1 MQPLIDNL
9 NPEQRAAVEATE
21 GPLLI
26 LAGAGSGKT
35 RVITS
40 RIAWLIRE
48 KGVAPDSILAVTFTN
63 KAASEMAER
72 VDRLLGHSSLTKPL
86 LCTFHS
92 FCVRIL
98 RRDIEV
104 LKKGNEGLT
113 RAFAIY
119 DENDQEGTVKQVMK
133 RMGLDT
139 KQLTP
144 RSVLSRISWA
154 KNHMI
159 DPQEYYLASKD
170 PNSERVAHVYESYRK
185 ELLKNNAL
193 DFDDLLLEAVRLL
206 KGFEEVRGR
215 YQRHYR
221 YLLVDE
227 YQDTN
232 RPQYELMKLLAGPE
246 KNVCAVGDEDQ
257 SIYSWRGADIRNIL
271 EFEQDFPNARIVRL
285 EQNYRS
291 TQVILEAAGA
301 VVARNIKRKGKK
313 LWTDRQGGSLIGY
326 YEAPDGEN
334 EALFIADRIQKFLR
348 EAQASGK
355 AGEAHCAVLYRTNA
369 QSRLVE
375 EALRRYNISYTMV
388 GGFSF
393 YERAEI
399 KDLLGYLRLIRN
411 PHDSMALQRV
421 INTPARGIG
430 ITTLETL
437 ERLALETGASTW
449 EALGAAIANR
459 LIPTRALMAIESFRQ
474 LILDAQAMMDP
485 DFAGK
490 LAADVAAGAENE
502 QDADAGFEF
511 GASSADSASAE
522 SATKFDFGSEIRA
535 PQVPIL
541 GPGEVETPTP
551 PNPDFESDA
560 EEAAADEKEH
570 GQAFRAPGDAAT
582 LPELIRFL
590 LDRTGYIKALETEG
604 SPEAFSRIEN
614 LKELANAAHDAEVR
628 GETLADFLDHAALA
642 SDTDQ
647 YDPEA
652 RVTLMT
658 LHAAKGLEFPLVF
671 LAGLEEGLFPHS
683 RTLNN
688 PDELEE
694 ERRLCYVGMT
704 RAMNSLILT
713 RAHYRRRF
721 GNDAP
726 ERSIPSRFLA
736 EVPSELI
743 QDLGGRAP
751 SQSSS
756 WSTPGYPKS
765 YGRGANFGAAQR
777 PGQGGDFAE
786 RHYNYED
793 ENQEAPRW
801 PANAGAGNGL
811 GAGVRATPS
820 KPFAASSMSAK
831 SPSPK
836 KETTPA
842 NGSAEAQAPEDRS
855 IDNIARF
862 FGGQSG
868 HGRPGSLPR
877 PASSQPAMD
886 LPHSNGATG
895 LKKGQRVRHS
905 KYGEGTVLMREGD
918 GEDAKLTVLF
928 SRHGMKKLMERF
940 ANLQR
945 I

>member
-1 MQPLIDNL
+1 MQTQLSNL

-72 VDRLLGHSSLTKPL
+72 VDRLLDHSSLAKPL
-86 LCTFHS
+86 IATFHS
-92 FCVRIL
+92 MCVRML
-98 RRDIEV
+98 RRDIEAPR
-104 LKKGNEGLT
+104 KGNQGLT

-119 DENDQEGTVKQVMK
+119 DENDQQGIVKQVMR

-144 RSVLSRISWA
+144 RAVLGRISWA

-159 DPQEYYLASKD
+159 DPQEYYLGSKD
-170 PNSERVAHVYESYRK
+170 PNGERIAHIFKGYQA

-206 KGFEEVRGR
+206 KVSGEVRER
-215 YQRHYR
+215 YQRRYR

-232 RPQYELMKLLAGPE
+232 RPQYELMKLLASAE

-257 SIYSWRGADIRNIL
+257 SIYSWRGAEIRNIL
-271 EFEQDFPNARIVRL
+271 EFEKDFPNARIVRL

-301 VVARNIKRKGKK
+301 VVANNIRRKGKK
-313 LWTDRQGGSLIGY
+313 LWTDRQGGSPIGF

-348 EAQASGK
+348 EAEGRVA
-355 AGEAHCAVLYRTNA
+355 ENHCAVLYRTNS

-375 EALRRYNISYTMV
+375 EALRRYNISYSMV

-399 KDLLGYLRLIRN
+399 KDMLCYLRMVRN

-430 ITTLETL
+430 KTTLETL
-437 ERLALETGASTW
+437 ERLALETGSSTW
-449 EALGAAIANR
+449 DATAAAVANR
-459 LIPTRALMAIESFRQ
+459 LIPTRALMALESFRQ

-490 LAADVAAGAENE
+490 LAADVAETEAVE
-502 QDADAGFEF
+502 ADTGFGF
-511 GASSADSASAE
+511 GAAE
-522 SATKFDFGSEIRA
+522 SARPAVNFNFGGGNEDQLPLLDASSFNPFAEAPKRPFLVMPKKDPHGIPLPPDPDIEPDSE
-535 PQVPIL
+535 
-541 GPGEVETPTP
+541 EV
-551 PNPDFESDA
+551 
-560 EEAAADEKEH
+560 AADEKEP
-570 GQAFRAPGDAAT
+570 GSGAFRSPGDAAT
-582 LPELIRFL
+582 LPELIRFII
-590 LDRTGYIKALETEG
+590 DRTGYIKALEAEG

-614 LKELANAAHDAEVR
+614 LKELANAAHDAETR
-628 GETLADFLDHAALA
+628 GETLAEFLDHAALA

-683 RTLNN
+683 RTLSN
-688 PDELEE
+688 PEELEE

-704 RAMNSLILT
+704 RAMNTLILT
-713 RAHYRRRF
+713 RAHYRRRY

-726 ERSIPSRFLA
+726 EMSIPSRFLE
-736 EVPSELI
+736 EVPSQLI
-743 QDLGGRAP
+743 ENLGGRPAA
-751 SQSSS
+751 
-756 WSTPGYPKS
+756 WSTPAYSP
-765 YGRGANFGAAQR
+765 RFGAGRRLAHVSEF
-777 PGQGGDFAE
+777 GDKHF
-786 RHYNYED
+786 NYED
-793 ENQEAPRW
+793 ESQEVPRARAAARHEPAPKSK
-801 PANAGAGNGL
+801 
-811 GAGVRATPS
+811 TP
-820 KPFAASSMSAK
+820 
-831 SPSPK
+831 
-836 KETTPA
+836 EG
-842 NGSAEAQAPEDRS
+842 GSIE
-855 IDNIARF
+855 NIARF
-862 FGGQSG
+862 FGGKG
-868 HGRPGSLPR
+868 GGFKPGALPR
-877 PASSQPAMD
+877 PAMG
-886 LPHSNGATG
+886 LPSPNGAAG

-928 SRHGMKKLMERF
+928 ARHGMKKLMEKF
-940 ANLQR
+940 ANLER

>member
-1 MQPLIDNL
+1 MQQLADNL
-9 NPEQRAAVEATE
+9 NPEQRAAVEAVD

-63 KAASEMAER
+63 KAASEMGER

-98 RRDIEV
+98 RRDIEA
-104 LKKGNEGLT
+104 LKVGGEGLT
-113 RAFAIY
+113 RSFAIY
-119 DENDQEGTVKQVMK
+119 DENDQQAIVKQIMK

-144 RSVLSRISWA
+144 RTVLGRISWA
-154 KNHMI
+154 KNHMV
-159 DPQEYYLASKD
+159 DPQEYYLSSKD
-170 PNSERVAHVYESYRK
+170 PNGERIAHIYQSYKAELRK
-185 ELLKNNAL
+185 CNAL

-206 KGFEEVRGR
+206 KVSTEARER
-215 YQRHYR
+215 YQRRYR

-232 RPQYELMKLLAGPE
+232 RPQYELMKMLAGE
-246 KNVCAVGDEDQ
+246 RKNVCAVGDEDQ

-271 EFEQDFPNARIVRL
+271 EFEKDFPNARIVRL

-291 TQVILEAAGA
+291 TQNILEAAGA
-301 VVARNIKRKGKK
+301 VVANNLQRKGKK

-334 EALFIADRIQKFLR
+334 EALFVADRIQQFLR
-348 EAQASGK
+348 ATNSSETQEPGRAAI
-355 AGEAHCAVLYRTNA
+355 LYRTNA
-369 QSRLVE
+369 QSRLFE

-430 ITTLETL
+430 KTTLETL

-449 EALGAAIANR
+449 DALAAAISNR
-459 LIPTRALMAIESFRQ
+459 LIPSRALMAIESFRL

-490 LAADVAAGAENE
+490 LAEDVAATETDN
-502 QDADAGFEF
+502 ADTGFEF
-511 GASSADSASAE
+511 GASTADTASTEVNDPPQLDASSFSPFAAHSKPRVPEISVPSDPDSE
-522 SATKFDFGSEIRA
+522 SNLKR
-535 PQVPIL
+535 V
-541 GPGEVETPTP
+541 
-551 PNPDFESDA
+551 
-560 EEAAADEKEH
+560 AADEKEN
-570 GQAFRAPGDAAT
+570 GSAFRKPGDAAT

-628 GETLADFLDHAALA
+628 GETLGDFLDHAALA

-647 YDPEA
+647 FDPDA

-704 RAMNSLILT
+704 RAMNTLVLT
-713 RAHYRRRF
+713 RAHYRRRY

-726 ERSIPSRFLA
+726 EMSIPSRFLE
-736 EVPSELI
+736 EVPSRLI
-743 QDLGGRAP
+743 ENLGSRPTA
-751 SQSSS
+751 QSSA
-756 WSTPGYPKS
+756 WSTPGYPRS
-765 YGRGANFGAAQR
+765 YSHRTGAAS
-777 PGQGGDFAE
+777 DFAD

-793 ENQEAPRW
+793 ENQEAPRS
-801 PANAGAGNGL
+801 PTRGIAASGIKSSGL
-811 GAGVRATPS
+811 GANSSSS
-820 KPFAASSMSAK
+820 KPFVASWMTVKA
-831 SPSPK
+831 PSTSQESSSK
-836 KETTPA
+836 GK
-842 NGSAEAQAPEDRS
+842 NPEGS

-862 FGGQSG
+862 FGGKAG
-868 HGRPGSLPR
+868 HGKPGSLPR
-877 PASSQPAMD
+877 PAGSAPAMD
-886 LPHSNGATG
+886 LPASSGAVN
-895 LKKGQRVRHS
+895 LKKGQHVRHA
-905 KYGEGTVLMREGD
+905 KYGEGTILLREGD
-918 GEDAKLTVLF
+918 GEAAKLTILF
-928 SRHGMKKLMERF
+928 NSHGVKKLMEKF
-940 ANLQR
+940 ANLR
-945 I
+945 KV